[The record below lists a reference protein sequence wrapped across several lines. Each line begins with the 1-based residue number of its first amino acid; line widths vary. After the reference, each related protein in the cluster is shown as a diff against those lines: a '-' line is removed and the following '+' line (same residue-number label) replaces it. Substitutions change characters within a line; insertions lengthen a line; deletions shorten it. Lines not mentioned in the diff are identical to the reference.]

1 MKAEFDA
8 ALSPAWAGW
17 WASFLRHMRALNR
30 SRFTIATYTESA
42 ESLARFCRDRGLPLD
57 PLMLSRPNLE
67 EYIGAELE
75 RNSESTA
82 RTRFIALRAF
92 YTWLAD
98 EGEIERSPMDRMKVP
113 KVADQPTGVLDDD
126 QVADLLRACSGR
138 DFLSRR
144 DAALIRLMYDSGTR
158 RSEVAG
164 MLVEDVHLNEQTI
177 LVTSKGGDQEY
188 VYFGARTA
196 RDLDRYLRVRPHHPK
211 AALPQLWLAPKGA
224 LTGSGLYQMLQERA
238 AQAGLDVHVRPHLFR
253 HSFAHSLKA
262 AGASDEDTARLG
274 RWKDVKVMG
283 RYGRGL
289 AARRAQETHR
299 RLSPGDRV

>member
-1 MKAEFDA
+1 MKSEFDSS
-8 ALSPAWAGW
+8 LSSAWGSW

-30 SRFTIATYTESA
+30 SPHTIATYTESA
-42 ESLARFCRDRGLPLD
+42 ESLCRFCQARGSLD
-57 PLMLSRPNLE
+57 PLEVSRADLE
-67 EYIGAELE
+67 DYITAELE

-82 RTRFIALRAF
+82 RTRFIALQAF

-98 EGEIERSPMDRMKVP
+98 EGEIERSPMARMKTP
-113 KVADQPTGVLDDD
+113 KVGEQPAGVLEDE
-126 QVADLLRACSGR
+126 QVAALLRVCSGR

-144 DAALIRLMYDSGTR
+144 DAAIIRLMLDSGTR
-158 RSEVAG
+158 RSELAG
-164 MLVEDVHLNEQTI
+164 MLLGNVDLAGQMV
-177 LVTSKGGDQEY
+177 LVTGKGGDQEY
-188 VYFGARTA
+188 VYFGVKTA
-196 RDLDRYLRVRPHHPK
+196 RDLDRYLRARAQHPK
-211 AALPQLWLAPKGA
+211 ATLPQLWLAPKGA

-238 AQAGLDVHVRPHLFR
+238 AQAGLGIHVRPHMFR

-262 AGASDEDTARLG
+262 NGASDEDTARLG
-274 RWKDVKVMG
+274 RWRDIKVMG